1 MNLGFIILAHHQ
13 PDAVRRLVDLL
24 ATDGNRVVIHFDT
37 SATQADQQAVARLA
51 AEKPDQVTVIS
62 KVHCVWGEWSLVDA
76 VLHALRE
83 FEKLPERP
91 EYIHLM
97 SGADFPIRP
106 VSELKEFLR
115 RNPNRDFIECCDIS
129 QKSWV
134 KGGLGTE
141 RFRFYYPF
149 NFRTSRSAFDR
160 TVRWQR
166 KLKIRRRMPMDLKPH
181 MGSQWWT
188 LRWPT
193 CQKVLEFTR
202 EHPAVAKFFKSTWI
216 PDESY
221 FQTVIAK
228 IIPRWQIADLQL
240 MFHHLTPAG
249 RPYVFYDDHLSLL
262 RRLPHFFVRKV
273 SPQASVLLESLYR
286 QDGPRRRIPRLKALV
301 KTRDLIQSR
310 IDENHTFTNGV
321 PGYYQDKLQVVTKG
335 EEPGIQPKQPVMRS
349 SITRPVV
356 MLFLENADLLE
367 EAERITKAHPGLCW
381 LGRPFAPK
389 AIRMPEGQLAR
400 MGLTVRSWRT
410 RDGFHRQFCRY
421 LVDATP
427 GSMIPVMVI
436 LPLET
441 RPDLEVF
448 EKAERLLPVYVTP
461 PESKPHV
468 VTRVKASLF
477 EMSPRILARTVEVPA
492 AGIPA
497 MFEALL
503 ADSLS
508 EPVVVR
514 TS

>member
-13 PDAVRRLVDLL
+13 PDAIRRLVDLL

-37 SATQADQQAVARLA
+37 SATKLDQQAVARIA

-83 FEKLPERP
+83 FEKLPKQP

-106 VSELKEFLR
+106 VSELREFLR
-115 RNPNRDFIECCDIS
+115 RNSNRDFIECCDIT
-129 QKSWV
+129 QKTWV
-134 KGGLGTE
+134 KGGLGSE
-141 RFRFYYPF
+141 RLRFFYPF
-149 NFRTSRSAFDR
+149 NFRTSRRAFDR
-160 TVRWQR
+160 LVRWQR
-166 KLKIRRRMPMDLKPH
+166 KLKIRRRLPMDLKTH

-188 LRWPT
+188 LRWST
-193 CQKVLEFTR
+193 CKKVLDFTR
-202 EHPAVAKFFKSTWI
+202 DHPEVPKFFRSTWI

-228 IIPRWQIADLQL
+228 IIPKWQIADLQL

-249 RPYVFYDDHLSLL
+249 RPYVFYNDHLSLL

-273 SPQASVLLESLYR
+273 SPEASVLLESLYR
-286 QDGPRRRIPRLKALV
+286 QDGHAKPIPQLKALV
-301 KTRDLIQSR
+301 KTRDLIQAK
-310 IDENHTFTNGV
+310 IDENHIFTTGV
-321 PGYYQDKLQVVTKG
+321 PGYYQDKQQVLVVKG
-335 EEPGIQPKQPVMRS
+335 DDQGVLPKPPVVRS
-349 SITRPVV
+349 PITRPVV
-356 MLFLENADLLE
+356 MLFLENTDHIE
-367 EAERITKAHPGLCW
+367 ELERITKSHSGLCW

-389 AIRMPEGQLAR
+389 AIRMPEEQLAR
-400 MGLTVRSWRT
+400 MGLTVRSWQT
-410 RDGFHRQFCRY
+410 RDGFPRQFCRY

-427 GSMIPVMVI
+427 ASMIPVMVI
-436 LPLET
+436 HPLES

-448 EKAERLLPVYVTP
+448 DKAERLLPVQVIP
-461 PESKPHV
+461 PDSMAHV

-477 EMSPRILARTVEVPA
+477 EISPRILARTVQVPA
-492 AGIPA
+492 DRIPA

-503 ADSLS
+503 ADPSS
-508 EPVVVR
+508 GVAIR
-514 TS
+514 